1 MAQFRPAV
9 VGIGATGSVLAA
21 AVLTQIPDATL
32 VVSRPTAAATL
43 REHGLQVSGAL
54 SFRVPVRHVVAGMDA
69 LRDLKPDLIFL
80 CTKTFHLAP
89 VLAELRGAVRPGHT
103 AVVSCHNGLGTED
116 LVAEA
121 FGAASAFRLSL
132 NYGAATAGPG
142 HSEVAFFN
150 PPNPLGALTPD
161 NRGRGAAI
169 AQLLTDGGLA
179 TEAVD
184 DIQRAVW
191 KKMVLKCTMASI
203 CAVADMT
210 IREALD
216 YPPTREI
223 ADACFQ
229 EALAVARARGYDLG
243 EDYLD
248 QAIGYLARVGVHKDS
263 MCHDIE
269 AGRPTEIE
277 FLGGR
282 VVQYGRDRGIPTP
295 YYVAMTNMVRAVE
308 QRARARA
315 QDAG

>member
-9 VGIGATGSVLAA
+9 VGIGATGSVLAP
-21 AVLTQIPDATL
+21 AVLTQVPDATL
-32 VVSRPTAAATL
+32 VVSRPATAAAL

-54 SFRVPVRHVVAGMDA
+54 SFRVPVRHAVAGAEA
-69 LRDLKPDLIFL
+69 LRDVEPDLIFL
-80 CTKTFHLAP
+80 CTKTFSLAP
-89 VLAELRGAVRPGHT
+89 VLEDLRAVVRPGHT

-116 LVAEA
+116 LVAEF
-121 FGAASAFRLSL
+121 FGAESAFRLSL
-132 NYGAATAGPG
+132 NYGAAATGPG
-142 HSEVAFFN
+142 RAEVAFCN
-150 PPNPLGALTPD
+150 PPNPLGALTPG
-161 NRGRGAAI
+161 NRERGAEI

-179 TEAVD
+179 TECVD
-184 DIQRAVW
+184 DIKQAVW

-229 EALAVARARGYDLG
+229 EALAVARAMGYDLG
-243 EDYLD
+243 DDYLD
-248 QAIGYLARVGVHKDS
+248 QAIGYLAKVGVHKDS

-269 AGRPTEIE
+269 AGRPTEID

-282 VVQYGRDRGIPTP
+282 VVEYGRVQGIPTP

-308 QRARARA
+308 KRARNGAL
-315 QDAG
+315 DAG